1 MSKKPENTK
10 KPSFHTMPWAGT
22 GLIFFTHFVVDSQ
35 ANFFAP
41 LVPLLKEKLGLS
53 ISTIGLL
60 ISCQAISGSITQ
72 PITGVLIDRWPWLP
86 WLAVG
91 LIGSSVAFTAI
102 GWVTSVYGLAA
113 ALILGGILFGLCHPD
128 MAARAGRLSSEH
140 AGFIVSLFVTGGRL
154 GFAIGPLIAIFIAE
168 TMGMEH
174 LWVFIIVAL
183 VAMAGVKLGMPAP
196 PQRKKK
202 DEKGPEPEGLITAL
216 RHVRGPILLLFGIAV
231 VRGTTL
237 ANLGGFLPTIF
248 VEKGLGLWQGGIAN
262 SVIFFSGAIGVMLGG
277 IMGDRHGKPKVIT
290 IGVGCALVGMLAFQ
304 FSPLEWSYISLA
316 IIGAGVFVPM
326 GVSVALAQDYLPD
339 HRGFASSLML
349 GGGWIL
355 AGLTAIP
362 ISLLGERIGML
373 NAFWVIPIVLM
384 VGFVLALSLQRQA
397 PEHDPEP
404 IASH

>member
-1 MSKKPENTK
+1 MNRNPANTT
-10 KPSFHTMPWAGT
+10 KPSFNTLPWTGT
-22 GLIFFTHFVVDSQ
+22 GLIFFAHFVVDSQ
-35 ANFFAP
+35 ANFFAA

-53 ISTIGLL
+53 ITTIGFL
-60 ISCQAISGSITQ
+60 ISFQAVSGSITQ
-72 PITGVLIDRWPWLP
+72 PITGVVIDRWPWLP

-113 ALILGGILFGLCHPD
+113 ALIMGGILFGLCHPD
-128 MAARAGRLSSEH
+128 MAARAGRLSPEH

-174 LWVFIIVAL
+174 LWVFILVAVL
-183 VAMAGVKLGMPAP
+183 AMAGVKLGMPAP
-196 PQRKKK
+196 PQRKIK
-202 DEKGPEPEGLITAL
+202 DEEASERDGLLASL
-216 RHVRGPILLLFGIAV
+216 KHVRGPLILLFGIAI

-248 VEKGLGLWQGGIAN
+248 VEKGLGLWRGGMAN
-262 SVIFFSGAIGVMLGG
+262 TVIFFSGAIGVMLGG
-277 IMGDRHGKPKVIT
+277 IMGDKYGKPRVIT
-290 IGVGCALVGMLAFQ
+290 IGVGCALAGMLAFQ
-304 FSPLEWSYISLA
+304 LSSLEWAYISLA
-316 IIGAGVFVPM
+316 VIGAGVFVPM
-326 GVSVALAQDYLPD
+326 GVSVALAQEYLPE

-362 ISLLGERIGML
+362 LSLLGERIGML
-373 NAFWVIPIVLM
+373 NAFWTIPIVLL
-384 VGFVLALSLQRQA
+384 VGFVLALLLQRRSPA
-397 PEHDPEP
+397 PEST
-404 IASH
+404 A

>member
-1 MSKKPENTK
+1 MNNPQNKE
-10 KPSFHTMPWAGT
+10 KPSFRTLPWTGT
-22 GLIFFTHFVVDSQ
+22 GLIFFAHFVVDSQ

-53 ISTIGLL
+53 ITTIGFL
-60 ISCQAISGSITQ
+60 ISCQAVSGSITQ
-72 PITGVLIDRWPWLP
+72 PITGIVIDKWPWLP

-113 ALILGGILFGLCHPD
+113 AVIMGGILFGLCHPD

-140 AGFIVSLFVTGGRL
+140 AGFIVSLFVTAGRL

-174 LWVFIIVAL
+174 LWVFILVAVL
-183 VAMAGVKLGMPAP
+183 AMAGVKLGMPAP
-196 PQRKKK
+196 PRRKKK
-202 DEKGPEPEGLITAL
+202 NEETSEQNGLLASL
-216 RHVRGPILLLFGIAV
+216 KHVRGPMLLLFGIAI

-248 VEKGLGLWQGGIAN
+248 VEKGLGLWRGGMAN
-262 SVIFFSGAIGVMLGG
+262 TVIFFSGAIGVMLGG
-277 IMGDRHGKPKVIT
+277 IMGDRYGKPKVIT

-304 FSPLEWSYISLA
+304 VSSLEWAYISLA

-326 GVSVALAQDYLPD
+326 GVSVALAQEYLPE

-362 ISLLGERIGML
+362 LSLLGERIGML
-373 NAFWVIPIVLM
+373 NAFWTLPVVLL
-384 VGFVLALSLQRQA
+384 VGFVLAVSLQRRQ
-397 PEHDPEP
+397 PEP
-404 IASH
+404 APIVTD

>member
-1 MSKKPENTK
+1 MKKNSQNTK
-10 KPSFHTMPWAGT
+10 KPSFRTLPWTGT
-22 GLIFFTHFVVDSQ
+22 GLIFLAHFVVDSQ
-35 ANFFAP
+35 ANFFAA
-41 LVPLLKEKLGLS
+41 LVPLLKDKLGLS
-53 ISTIGLL
+53 LTTIGFL
-60 ISCQAISGSITQ
+60 ISCQAVSGSITQ
-72 PITGVLIDRWPWLP
+72 PITGVVIDKWPWLP

-113 ALILGGILFGLCHPD
+113 AVIIGGILFGLCHPD

-140 AGFIVSLFVTGGRL
+140 AGFIVSLFVTAGRL

-174 LWVFIIVAL
+174 LWVFIL
-183 VAMAGVKLGMPAP
+183 VAVLVMAGVKLGMPAP
-196 PQRKKK
+196 PQKKKK
-202 DEKGPEPEGLITAL
+202 DEEASERNGLLASL
-216 RHVRGPILLLFGIAV
+216 KHVRGPILLLFGIAI

-248 VEKGLGLWQGGIAN
+248 VEKGLGLWRGGMAN
-262 SVIFFSGAIGVMLGG
+262 TVIFFSGAVGVMLGG
-277 IMGDRHGKPKVIT
+277 IMGDRYGKPKVIS
-290 IGVGCALVGMLAFQ
+290 IGIGCALAGMLAFQ
-304 FSPLEWSYISLA
+304 VTSLEWAYISLA

-326 GVSVALAQDYLPD
+326 GVSVALAQEYLPE

-362 ISLLGERIGML
+362 LSLLGERIGML
-373 NAFWVIPIVLM
+373 NAFWTLPIVLL
-384 VGFVLALSLQRQA
+384 VGVFLAVFLQNR
-397 PEHDPEP
+397 HPEP
-404 IASH
+404 EPVGSD

>member
-1 MSKKPENTK
+1 MNNSQNTE
-10 KPSFHTMPWAGT
+10 KPSFRTLPWAGT
-22 GLIFFTHFVVDSQ
+22 SLIFFAHFVVDSQ

-53 ISTIGLL
+53 ITTIGFL
-60 ISCQAISGSITQ
+60 ISCQAVSGSITQ
-72 PITGVLIDRWPWLP
+72 PITGVVIDRWPWLP

-91 LIGSSVAFTAI
+91 LIGSSIAFTAI

-128 MAARAGRLSSEH
+128 MAARAGRLSAEH
-140 AGFIVSLFVTGGRL
+140 AGFIVSLFVTAGRL

-174 LWVFIIVAL
+174 LWVFILVAVL
-183 VAMAGVKLGMPAP
+183 AMAGVKLGMPAP
-196 PQRKKK
+196 PRKKEE
-202 DEKGPEPEGLITAL
+202 EKEDGRDGLIASL
-216 RHVRGPILLLFGIAV
+216 KHVRGPILLLFGIAI

-248 VEKGLGLWQGGIAN
+248 VEKGLGLWRGGMAN
-262 SVIFFSGAIGVMLGG
+262 TVIFFSGAIGVMLGG
-277 IMGDRHGKPKVIT
+277 IMGDRYGKPRVIT
-290 IGVGCALVGMLAFQ
+290 IGVGCALAGMLAFQ
-304 FSPLEWSYISLA
+304 LSSLDWAYISLA
-316 IIGAGVFVPM
+316 VIGAGVFVPM
-326 GVSVALAQDYLPD
+326 GVSVALAQEYLPD
-339 HRGFASSLML
+339 HRGFASSLIL

-373 NAFWVIPIVLM
+373 NAFWTLPIVLL
-384 VGFVLALSLQRQA
+384 VGFVLAVSLQRQK
-397 PEHDPEP
+397 PEP
-404 IASH
+404 ELAAN